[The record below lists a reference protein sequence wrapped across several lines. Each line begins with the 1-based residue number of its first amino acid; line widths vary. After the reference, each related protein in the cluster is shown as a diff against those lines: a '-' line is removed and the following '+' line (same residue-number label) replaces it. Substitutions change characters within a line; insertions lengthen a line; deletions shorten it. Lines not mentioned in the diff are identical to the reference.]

1 MKRFELWLTTVI
13 MFSLPGLVFAQA
25 TGGSPGKQGEVIKSG
40 TAAGTGRKGRGPA
53 VPLVFGAPKVEPP
66 IESGRTGTGVGKVAD
81 TGKKPRKV
89 APTQVP
95 QKKPPRP
102 RAAKERRK

>member
-25 TGGSPGKQGEVIKSG
+25 TGGSPGKQVKVIKS
-40 TAAGTGRKGRGPA
+40 TAAGAGRKGRGPA
-53 VPLVFGAPKVEPP
+53 VPLVFGSPKVEPP
-66 IESGRTGTGVGKVAD
+66 IDSSSNGTGVGKVAG

-95 QKKPPRP
+95 RKKPPRP

>member
-25 TGGSPGKQGEVIKSG
+25 TGGSPGKQVKVIKS
-40 TAAGTGRKGRGPA
+40 TAAGAARKGRGPA
-53 VPLVFGAPKVEPP
+53 VPLVFGSPKVGTP
-66 IESGRTGTGVGKVAD
+66 IESGSNGTGVGKVAG